1 MAHTCKIV
9 IAEDHTLMRDGLK
22 ALLSTDPKLEVV
34 GESRDGHETVGL
46 VLAMEPDLVLLDL
59 SMPRLHGLDAIC
71 EIRRRGSRAKILVL
85 TVHKE
90 EEFIL
95 EAFKAGADG
104 YILKD
109 ASHVELEMAIE
120 SVLGGQRYISPAI
133 SELVIDGFL
142 EAKKTL
148 KAGSSWETL
157 TTREREILKLIA
169 EGHTSKR
176 ISSMLF
182 ISVRT
187 VETHRANLM
196 KKLDLHSVAAL
207 TAVAAEK
214 GLISR

>member
-1 MAHTCKIV
+1 MTDTCKIL

-34 GESRDGHETVGL
+34 GESRDGHETVDL
-46 VLAMEPDLVLLDL
+46 ALAMKPDLVLLDL
-59 SMPRLHGLDAIC
+59 SMPRLHGLDAIS
-71 EIRRRGSRAKILVL
+71 EIRKRGSRVKILVL

-95 EAFKAGADG
+95 AAFKAGADG

-133 SELVIDGFL
+133 SEFVIDGFL

-196 KKLDLHSVAAL
+196 KKLNLHSVADL
-207 TAVAAEK
+207 TALALEK
-214 GLISR
+214 GLISH

>member
-1 MAHTCKIV
+1 MADRCKIL

-22 ALLSTDPKLEVV
+22 ALLSTDPKLEIV
-34 GESRDGHETVGL
+34 GESRDGHETVGMA
-46 VLAMEPDLVLLDL
+46 LALEPDLILLDL
-59 SMPRLHGLDAIC
+59 SMPRLHGLDAIS
-71 EIRRRGSRAKILVL
+71 EIRRRGCRVKILVL

-95 EAFKAGADG
+95 AAFKAGADG

-133 SELVIDGFL
+133 SEFVIVGFL
-142 EAKKTL
+142 EANKTL
-148 KAGSSWETL
+148 KGGSSWETL

-176 ISSMLF
+176 IASMLF

-196 KKLDLHSVAAL
+196 KKLDRHSVADL
-207 TAVAAEK
+207 TAFAMEK
-214 GLISR
+214 GLISH